1 MSNISSNYM
10 RISKSFTI
18 EPNISEYVTNTK
30 GKRSASE
37 RVNDLLRRAMLQEKY
52 ERLET
57 EAEVFFTATGAKH
70 RKETHAFQT
79 AALRTF
85 ERD

>member
-1 MSNISSNYM
+1 M
-10 RISKSFTI
+10 RIPKSFTLDP
-18 EPNISEYVTNTK
+18 ELSDYVTRTK
-30 GKRSASE
+30 GSRSASE

-57 EAEVFFTATGAKH
+57 EAEAFFAEAAAKE
-70 RKETHAFQT
+70 RTETHAFQKG
-79 AALRTF
+79 AIRAF

>member
-1 MSNISSNYM
+1 M

-18 EPNISEYVTNTK
+18 EPDLSEYVTNTK
-30 GKRSASE
+30 GNRSASE

-57 EAEVFFTATGAKH
+57 EAESFFASAGAKH
-70 RKETHAFQT
+70 RKETHAFQK
-79 AALRTF
+79 AAIRTF